1 MLVDT
6 IHENHNLMDHR
17 WERLSS
23 PLETIQRLT
32 FSLPTIKGA
41 NLAYSQGEGV
51 PADSSLSKHPCAGN
65 LQSREIIHPTHLF
78 KEGCFLLLC
87 SSEHLTHYQLAIN
100 YN

>member
-51 PADSSLSKHPCAGN
+51 PADSSLSKHPCAGTSRAGKSFIPLTYSKKAVFYFYV
-65 LQSREIIHPTHLF
+65 LQST
-78 KEGCFLLLC
+78 
-87 SSEHLTHYQLAIN
+87 
-100 YN
+100 